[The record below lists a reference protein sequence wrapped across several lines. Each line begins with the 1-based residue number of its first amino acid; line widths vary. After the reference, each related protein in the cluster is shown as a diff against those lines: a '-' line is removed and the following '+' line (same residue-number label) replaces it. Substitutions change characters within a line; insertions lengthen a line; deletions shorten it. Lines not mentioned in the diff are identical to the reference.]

1 MTAPAATRETVTD
14 PAAQKRQ
21 RWLLLALGGA
31 IFMIN
36 LDSRVIAP
44 LLPTIADAF
53 HTSVSSAGIL
63 ITAYMLPYSFFQL
76 FYGPLS
82 DRVGKV
88 KVVAF
93 AMVLF
98 SIGTALCGAS
108 SSLGIVTL
116 LRFLTGIAAA
126 AIFPLTLAYVG
137 DTVPYA
143 QRQATIAVLMSS
155 SAAATAFSTSV
166 GGLIAAV
173 VSWRLVF
180 PIFGVAS
187 GVVAVA
193 LLFLLKEE
201 IRVPLPD
208 PRPRP
213 RDTYLAAIRAP
224 RMLPLLLLI
233 LLEGFLY
240 NGVFS
245 YLGGYLNHRFGLGS
259 LAIGLLLGFAGV
271 TQLGTS
277 RVLRYLVL
285 RLGER
290 RLILVGGS
298 MMGAAYITAALIPRW
313 PLFLV
318 SMLLAGVG
326 FVLCHTTLQTR
337 ATETFPQAR
346 GTAVA
351 LFAFSLFMGGG
362 VGTALVGIIIDGAG
376 YIATLITS
384 GVFLWAFAATA
395 ARMLIA
401 MPKRT
406 AALPTPVAE

>member
-1 MTAPAATRETVTD
+1 MTATTTTRTTATST
-14 PAAQKRQ
+14 AMQGRQ
-21 RWLLLALGGA
+21 RWLIFALSGA

-44 LLPTIADAF
+44 LLPTIANAF

-63 ITAYMLPYSFFQL
+63 ITAYMLPYGFFQL

-82 DRVGKV
+82 DRIGKV

-98 SIGTALCGAS
+98 SVGTALCGAS
-108 SSLGIVTL
+108 TSLPIVTL

-126 AIFPLTLAYVG
+126 AIFPLTLAYIG

-143 QRQATIAVLMSS
+143 QRQATIAILMSC

-173 VSWRLVF
+173 FSWRLVF

-187 GVVAVA
+187 GGVAVA
-193 LLFLLKEE
+193 LLLLLKEE
-201 IRVPLPD
+201 IRIPLPE

-224 RMLPLLLLI
+224 RMLPLLILI
-233 LLEGFLY
+233 LVEGFIY

-245 YLGGYLNHRFGLGS
+245 YLGGYLNHRFALGS

-271 TQLGTS
+271 MQLSTA
-277 RVLRYLVL
+277 RVLRSLIL

-290 RLILVGGS
+290 RMILIGGG
-298 MMGAAYITAALIPRW
+298 MMGAAYITAALIPIW
-313 PLFLV
+313 PFFLV

-351 LFAFSLFMGGG
+351 LFAFSLFLGGG
-362 VGTALVGIIIDGAG
+362 IGTALVGSIIGGVG
-376 YIATLITS
+376 YITTLITA
-384 GVFLWAFAATA
+384 GFFLWVFAAAA
-395 ARMLIA
+395 ARTLIA
-401 MPKRT
+401 SPKRT
-406 AALPTPVAE
+406 VAMPASVTE

>member
-1 MTAPAATRETVTD
+1 MTATTTNRPPA
-14 PAAQKRQ
+14 PSAAIQGRQ
-21 RWLLLALGGA
+21 RWLVFALSGA

-44 LLPTIADAF
+44 LLPTIANAF

-63 ITAYMLPYSFFQL
+63 ITAYMLPYGFFQL

-98 SIGTALCGAS
+98 SVGTALCGAS
-108 SSLGIVTL
+108 TSLPVVTL

-126 AIFPLTLAYVG
+126 AIFPLTLAYIG

-143 QRQATIAVLMSS
+143 QRQATIAILMSC

-173 VSWRLVF
+173 LSWRLVF

-187 GVVAVA
+187 GIVAVA

-201 IRVPLPD
+201 IRLPLPD

-224 RMLPLLLLI
+224 RMLPLLILI
-233 LLEGFLY
+233 LIEGFIY

-245 YLGGYLNHRFGLGS
+245 YLGGYLNYRFALGS

-271 TQLGTS
+271 MQLSTA

-290 RLILVGGS
+290 RLILIGGG
-298 MMGAAYITAALIPRW
+298 MMGAAYLTAALIPRW
-313 PLFLV
+313 PFFLL

-337 ATETFPQAR
+337 ATETYPQAR

-351 LFAFSLFMGGG
+351 LFAFALFLGGG
-362 VGTALVGIIIDGAG
+362 VGTALVGSIISGVG
-376 YIATLITS
+376 YIATLIAA
-384 GVFLWAFAATA
+384 GLCLWAFAAAA
-395 ARMLIA
+395 ARTLIA
-401 MPKRT
+401 
-406 AALPTPVAE
+406 